1 MVANY
6 RDRPLRGKQK
16 QLSNSSGVK
25 LLFHGLKKCRSF
37 LFLMPQIKKTA
48 HVMRRFS
55 PEKWGGTECV
65 VFQTSR
71 ELIRRKIQS
80 PVFCTS
86 MLSRPGF
93 QSLKK
98 IPVHRFPYCFPWL
111 FLSAAARRKLDLKG
125 GSPLSL
131 PLFFGLMRERNIS
144 IIHTHVQ
151 HRLGGMARTAA
162 RLKKIPYVVSLHGG
176 HFTLPQ
182 AQMEQMTAPFR
193 GKPEWGKVFGAL
205 FGSRRVLDD
214 AAAIICVGQSECD
227 EVRKRYPEKP
237 VHYVPNGVDVAQFAS
252 ADGELFRTAYGF
264 QPLEKLVLCVSRLDY
279 QKNQLGLVRAFAT
292 FSVGHPEHRLV
303 LIGPVTVESYCEEVR
318 AEIQRLK
325 LADKVTLIDGF
336 APDNPLLA
344 SAYKAAEQFVLPSLH
359 EPFGIVVLEAWA
371 AGLPVVAARIGGIP
385 GFAVDGETALFA
397 EPDDEAELV
406 DCMVRLAGSVGL
418 RADLSRRAF
427 GEVAAHYDWPKIID
441 QLCAVYE
448 SALEK

>member
-1 MVANY
+1 M
-6 RDRPLRGKQK
+6 
-16 QLSNSSGVK
+16 S
-25 LLFHGLKKCRSF
+25 
-37 LFLMPQIKKTA
+37 
-48 HVMRRFS
+48 RFT

-71 ELIRRKIQS
+71 ELIRRKIKS

-86 MLSRPGF
+86 MLSNPGF
-93 QSLKK
+93 QLLEK
-98 IPVHRFPYCFPWL
+98 IPVHRFAYCFPWL
-111 FLSAAARRKLDLKG
+111 FLSSSARRKLELKG

-131 PLFFGLMRERNIS
+131 PLFFGLMREKDVS

-182 AQMEQMTAPFR
+182 AQVEQMTAPFR
-193 GKPEWGKVFGAL
+193 GKPEWGKAFGAL

-227 EVRKRYPEKP
+227 EVRKRYPEKA
-237 VHYVPNGVDVAQFAS
+237 VHYVPNGVDVAQFSS
-252 ADGELFRTAYGF
+252 ADGELFRSAYGF
-264 QPLEKLVLCVSRLDY
+264 QPSEKLVLCVSRLDY
-279 QKNQLGLVRAFAT
+279 QKNQLGLVRAFSA
-292 FSVGHPEHRLV
+292 FSARHPEHRLV
-303 LIGPVTVESYCEEVR
+303 LIGPVTVEAYCDEVR
-318 AEIQRLK
+318 AEIQRLE
-325 LADKVTLIDGF
+325 LADKVTLIEGF

-371 AGLPVVAARIGGIP
+371 AGLPVVAARVGGIP
-385 GFAVDGETALFA
+385 GFAVDGETALLVA
-397 EPDDEAELV
+397 PDNDEALA
-406 DCMVRLAGSVGL
+406 DGMTRLAGDVGL

-441 QLCAVYE
+441 QLCAVYDN
-448 SALEK
+448 SMKNN